1 MEKLISYIC
10 SDVTM
15 LKHDTGVTIKNFKKQ
30 GKINR
35 GFALLFILVGA
46 YAYLNEVRYEKLR
59 EEVEEL
65 KKSKGE

>member
-1 MEKLISYIC
+1 MCGDIA
-10 SDVTM
+10 M

-30 GKINR
+30 SKING
-35 GFALLFILVGA
+35 GFALLFVLVGA

-59 EEVEEL
+59 EEVEGL